1 MVVVRLLLTL
11 GTASVLVAGTGM
23 AWSQAGIYTCVDAK
37 GRRLTSDRPIVDC
50 LDREQK
56 QLGPDGTVKK
66 RIGPTLTAQE
76 RAIEEERQRKEAE
89 ERQRIADEK
98 KRERALL
105 ARYPNQSVHDAQ
117 RVQAQKAVDD
127 VIAAAQK
134 RIGELEVQQK
144 KQQGEIEFY
153 KADPAKM
160 PAKLKR
166 QIEETQEHIAGQK
179 RFIANQED
187 EKKRINARFDE
198 ELALLKQLWAR
209 QGAAP
214 AAPAKPARN

>member
-1 MVVVRLLLTL
+1 MVVVRLSLTL
-11 GTASVLVAGTGM
+11 GTGLLLVAWAGT
-23 AWSQAGIYTCVDAK
+23 AVAQAGIYTCVDAK
-37 GRRLTSDRPIVDC
+37 GRRLTSDRPILEC

-56 QLGPDGTVKK
+56 QLGADGTVKK

-76 RAIEEERQRKEAE
+76 RAVEEERLRKEAE

-105 ARYPNQSVHDAQ
+105 SRYPEQKVHDAQ
-117 RVQAQKAVDD
+117 RVQAQKAVDE

-134 RIGELEVQQK
+134 RIVELQAQQK
-144 KQQGEIEFY
+144 KQQAEIEFY
-153 KADPAKM
+153 KADPSKT
-160 PAKLKR
+160 PARLKR
-166 QIEETQEHIAGQK
+166 QMEETQEHIAGQK

-187 EKKRINARFDE
+187 EKKRINARFDD
-198 ELALLKQLWAR
+198 ELALLKQLWGREPNAL
-209 QGAAP
+209 